1 MAETDGI
8 EEAAEQLLRTATMT
22 AAQVVE
28 QLARARQQRLRD
40 DASTARDRAKADL
53 YVRRDRE
60 GVLRAVERAEGTV
73 GSTDS
78 GRAGGWGVDQ
88 VLVADQSLAAAE
100 RASFDRYQTDE
111 RREQNRTERP
121 AAWDDAGRR
130 TAFATDLDSVADRE
144 AVNARLLLERAR
156 AHPASASSEPWLTA
170 PAPRPFVQA
179 AAVDPGV
186 EAGR

>member
-60 GVLRAVERAEGTV
+60 GVSTPVE
-73 GSTDS
+73 
-78 GRAGGWGVDQ
+78 
-88 VLVADQSLAAAE
+88 
-100 RASFDRYQTDE
+100 
-111 RREQNRTERP
+111 N
-121 AAWDDAGRR
+121 
-130 TAFATDLDSVADRE
+130 
-144 AVNARLLLERAR
+144 
-156 AHPASASSEPWLTA
+156 
-170 PAPRPFVQA
+170 
-179 AAVDPGV
+179 
-186 EAGR
+186 